1 MTQDDAA
8 PIEVLRSDYP
18 RGPFRLALF
27 DFDGTLSLLRR
38 NWQERMTELMLD
50 ILQQAGG
57 ATAET
62 ELLARIE
69 SIVVGL
75 NGRPTLVQ
83 MEALAAEV
91 VRLGGSP
98 DSPAAY
104 KERYLHALGMQVAA
118 RIVAIRTREVD
129 AAEHLVHEA
138 ELLLGA
144 LEERGLVLCLASG
157 TDLAA
162 VEEELVLLG
171 LKRWF
176 GERVFAP
183 GPHDPEFSKGRVIA
197 RLLAEHGLLPEQL
210 VSFGDG
216 VVETAEVQKAG
227 GLAIGVA
234 SDETRGR
241 GVNPRKREQ
250 LLAAGADWIIGDYA
264 CREAILAKLGLASN

>member
-50 ILQQAGG
+50 ILQQAEG

-91 VRLGGSP
+91 ARLGGSP

-118 RIVAIRTREVD
+118 RIAAIRTREVD